1 MAGGD
6 LESFFDRIQWQ
17 EDQRSALSCDI
28 RDLLA
33 AAKAVGLDTKVV
45 RRTIKLRRRE
55 LAEGELQRDVL
66 DTYNDAVGIGMHESW
81 F

>member
-6 LESFFDRIQWQ
+6 LESFVDRIQWL
-17 EDQRSALSCDI
+17 EDQRSALSCDV

-33 AAKAVGLDTKVV
+33 AATAVGLDSNVI
-45 RRTIKLRRRE
+45 RRAIKLRRRE